1 MSQGLHRVVSST
13 SFHNTGSLVSGCWGA
28 PLAAVSLMGSLQKAA
43 FSRELPRWPME
54 TERTT
59 CSQKHCRGQ
68 DSSQSHMF
76 HVPMSLQ
83 SFTLT
88 PRHPSTLSSLG
99 VSLLCSPRFY
109 WIVQRPWVAQAVLG
123 RRIQEGRKRLITI
136 STETVSP
143 GSGQPL
149 SGIFLSWEIRA
160 QVIWG
165 EDRNKGSHRR
175 LN

>member
-1 MSQGLHRVVSST
+1 M
-13 SFHNTGSLVSGCWGA
+13 
-28 PLAAVSLMGSLQKAA
+28 AAVSLMGSLQKAA
-43 FSRELPRWPME
+43 FNRELPRWPME

-68 DSSQSHMF
+68 DSSQSHML
-76 HVPMSLQ
+76 HVPMLLQ

-123 RRIQEGRKRLITI
+123 RRIQEGREEINYHFHRDSESWFRSATFRHVSKLGNK
-136 STETVSP
+136 SP
-143 GSGQPL
+143 GDMG
-149 SGIFLSWEIRA
+149 
-160 QVIWG
+160 
-165 EDRNKGSHRR
+165 
-175 LN
+175 